1 MKTIALRFSDRFAPP
16 NGTIKAHQYIIHE
29 KGCVWFGKLGLPVSD
44 KAIDYICSNESPRI
58 LLIHSGRTERY
69 WAYVNAIQK
78 ECPPIDLIPAYYRD
92 DVSKFHTWF
101 QVSSFENAEK
111 NILSQFIVLSS
122 GQPLSAV
129 SRSSMS
135 PYFIIGSGGV

>member
-16 NGTIKAHQYIIHE
+16 NGTIKAHQDIIRE
-29 KGCVWFGKLGLPVSD
+29 KGHVWFGKLGLPVSD
-44 KAIDYICSNESPRI
+44 KAIDYICNNERPRI

-78 ECPPIDLIPAYYRD
+78 ECPPLDLIPAYYRD
-92 DVSKFHTWF
+92 DASKFHTWF
-101 QVSSFENAEK
+101 QIVSFENAEK
-111 NILSQFIVLSS
+111 NILSQFVVLSS

>member
-16 NGTIKAHQYIIHE
+16 DGTIKAHQDVIHE

-44 KAIDYICSNESPRI
+44 KAIEYICNNERTRI

-78 ECPPIDLIPAYYRD
+78 ECPPIDLIPAYYRENA
-92 DVSKFHTWF
+92 SKFHTWF
-101 QVSSFENAEK
+101 QVSTFENAQK
-111 NILSQFIVLSS
+111 DVLSKCRVLSS
-122 GQPLSAV
+122 GQSLSLV
-129 SRSSMS
+129 SRHSMC
-135 PYFIIGSGGV
+135 PYYIIEIEDT